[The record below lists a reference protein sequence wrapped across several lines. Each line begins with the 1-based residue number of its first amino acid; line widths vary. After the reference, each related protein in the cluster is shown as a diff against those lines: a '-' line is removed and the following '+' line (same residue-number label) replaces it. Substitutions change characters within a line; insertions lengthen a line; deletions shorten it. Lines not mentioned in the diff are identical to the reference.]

1 MRHPLIHARRLP
13 GSARGALLGAAL
25 LLAVALVTALG
36 ATTTPTAQADAGVP
50 AVTTLPVCQTHLASR
65 HIYDCAGLLT
75 TEEVSAL
82 EAKAQAAQRA
92 GAPVVVFLQAK
103 DASYDQTLQDAADL
117 MARWDV
123 ESHAGAKDG
132 LVIMLNLKP
141 GDLRHG
147 QVALYAGATL
157 LAGALPQDEQS
168 RIYQDVML
176 PDLQAGQTA
185 SGIGAG
191 LDAAATDL
199 RAGHPVTPAP
209 AGQGVARAIGTIPL
223 NIVAALLLLAS
234 LALGLAAW
242 RRDRAS
248 AQAEPIPT
256 AAPPQALAPAVAG
269 ALVTG
274 AVGRPQMEATILDFA
289 RRGLLQL
296 EPISPRQAQIRLLSD
311 GRGLTGYERALWQ
324 SLAAQANSE
333 GVIPAESMYRV
344 TTSWQPA
351 MDALWSMLLDRGW
364 FDRERGKKRAPLIV
378 VMAIGVALAL
388 VGVILGSLAEQPW
401 PFIAAAICLIAAG
414 IALGF
419 MLAIPAVTPLG
430 REAAQDARN
439 YFAGLRANLPDAN
452 IGDALPWLVGA
463 GLATAF
469 AQRLRAASSNS
480 ATGFAAVYPVWLLA
494 QTSMAPPA
502 ASSGAVAGA
511 TGAAAGGG
519 GAGGAF

>member
-1 MRHPLIHARRLP
+1 MEHPLSRIRRLP
-13 GSARGALLGAAL
+13 ASRRGATLAAAL
-25 LLAVALVTALG
+25 LLALALTIAVG
-36 ATTTPTAQADAGVP
+36 AASSPTAHASAETAAVSTPP
-50 AVTTLPVCQTHLASR
+50 ACQTYTPSR
-65 HIYDCAGLLT
+65 HIYDCTGLLT
-75 TEEVSAL
+75 ADEVSEL
-82 EAKAQAAQRA
+82 EAKARAVQRA
-92 GAPVVVFLQAK
+92 GAPVVVYLQAK
-103 DASYDQTLQDAADL
+103 DANYDQTLQDAADL

-157 LAGALPQDEQS
+157 LAGALPQDELS

-176 PDLQAGQTA
+176 PDLKAGQTA
-185 SGIGAG
+185 SGIRAG

-199 RAGHPVTPAP
+199 RAGHHVTPAL

-223 NIVAALLLLAS
+223 NIMAALLLLAS
-234 LALGLAAW
+234 LALGLTAW
-242 RRDRAS
+242 RRDHAS
-248 AQAEPIPT
+248 AQAAPIPT
-256 AAPPQALAPAVAG
+256 ATPPQTLTPAVAG
-269 ALVTG
+269 ALVSGTV
-274 AVGRPQMEATILDFA
+274 ARPQMEATILDFA
-289 RRGLLQL
+289 RRGLLSMEQT
-296 EPISPRQAQIRLLSD
+296 SPRQAQIRLLSD

-324 SLAAQANSE
+324 SLAAHVNSE
-333 GVIPAESMYRV
+333 GVIPAERMYRV
-344 TTSWQPA
+344 ATSWQPA
-351 MDALWSMLLDRGW
+351 MDALRGMLLDRGW

-388 VGVILGSLAEQPW
+388 AGVILGALAEQPW

-430 REAAQDARN
+430 REAGQDARN

-452 IGDALPWLVGA
+452 VGDALPWLVGA

-480 ATGFAAVYPVWLLA
+480 AAGFAAVYPVWLLA
-494 QTSMAPPA
+494 QTTMTPPA
-502 ASSGAVAGA
+502 TSSGAVAGA
-511 TGAAAGGG
+511 VGAAAGGG

>member
-1 MRHPLIHARRLP
+1 MEHPLSRAHRVPASRR
-13 GSARGALLGAAL
+13 SAALAAAL
-25 LLAVALVTALG
+25 LLALALTIALG
-36 ATTTPTAQADAGVP
+36 ATATPTAQASAETP
-50 AVTTLPVCQTHLASR
+50 AVSTLPACQTYTPSR

-75 TEEVSAL
+75 TDEVSAL
-82 EAKAQAAQRA
+82 EVKAQAVQRA
-92 GAPVVVFLQAK
+92 GAPVVVYLQAK
-103 DASYDQTLQDAADL
+103 DASHDQTLQDAADL

-123 ESHAGAKDG
+123 ESQPGAKDG

-147 QVALYAGATL
+147 QVALYSGATL
-157 LAGALPQDEQS
+157 LAGALPQDELS

-176 PDLQAGQTA
+176 PDLEAGQTA

-223 NIVAALLLLAS
+223 NIAAALLLLV
-234 LALGLAAW
+234 ALGLGLASW
-242 RRDRAS
+242 RRDRAT
-248 AQAEPIPT
+248 AEAALVPT
-256 AAPPQALAPAVAG
+256 ATPPQALAPAVAG
-269 ALVTG
+269 ALVSGT
-274 AVGRPQMEATILDFA
+274 VGRPQMEATILDFA
-289 RRGLLQL
+289 RRGLLSMEQT
-296 EPISPRQAQIRLLSD
+296 SPRQAQIRLLSD

-324 SLAAQANSE
+324 SLAAHANSE

-344 TTSWQPA
+344 TTSWRPA
-351 MDALWSMLLDRGW
+351 MDALWGMLLDRGW
-364 FDRERGKKRAPLIV
+364 FDRERNKKRAPLIV

-388 VGVILGSLAEQPW
+388 AGVILGALAEQPW
-401 PFIAAAICLIAAG
+401 PFIAAAISLIAAG
-414 IALGF
+414 AALGF

-430 REAAQDARN
+430 REAGQDARN
-439 YFAGLRANLPDAN
+439 YFAGLRADLPGAN
-452 IGDALPWLVGA
+452 VGDALPWLVGA

-480 ATGFAAVYPVWLLA
+480 ATGFAAVYPIWLLA
-494 QTSMAPPA
+494 QTSMTPPA

-511 TGAAAGGG
+511 VGAAAGGG